1 MNKREL
7 IEYVLSQYG
16 VKPEYL
22 WKKYPNDFVL
32 RHQMSGKKNG
42 KWFAVVMDV
51 PKKRLGLPGD
61 ELINIINVKC
71 GPILLGSYLGIIGFL
86 PAYHMNK
93 DNWITICL
101 DGSVSRKDIIEL
113 IDISYGLTK

>member
-32 RHQMSGKKNG
+32 RHPMSGKKNG